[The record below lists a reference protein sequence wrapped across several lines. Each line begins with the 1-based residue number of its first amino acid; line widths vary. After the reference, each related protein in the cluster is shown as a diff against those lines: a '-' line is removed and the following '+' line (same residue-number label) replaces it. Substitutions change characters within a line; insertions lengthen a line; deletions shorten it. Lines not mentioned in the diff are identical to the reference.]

1 MEVRNLSMP
10 GYQVNEYLL
19 VLSPHKELWDK
30 IMEVKEKFAKDF
42 KTSFAR
48 GTKPHITL
56 INFVNWQMMEER
68 IIQRLQ
74 AIADGISPVKIELKD
89 FGSFPSHTIYINVT
103 SKLPIQGIVKDLKS
117 AQRLLKLNN
126 ENKPHFI
133 EEPYLTVCRKL
144 KPWQYEEAWLKYSQL
159 HFSGRFIADS
169 MQLLKRP
176 VDEKGYSLIKKF
188 QFMNQPVKTEQGN
201 LFI

>member
-1 MEVRNLSMP
+1 MDVRNLTMP

-30 IMEVKEKFAKDF
+30 IMEVKEKFSKDF
-42 KTSFAR
+42 RTSFAK
-48 GTKPHITL
+48 GTKPQIAL
-56 INFVNWQMMEER
+56 VNFLNWQMMEER

-74 AIADGISPVKIELKD
+74 AIAAGISPVKIELRD

-103 SKLPIQGIVKDLKS
+103 SKLPVKVIVKELKS
-117 AQRLLKLNN
+117 AQQLLKLNN

-133 EEPYLTVCRKL
+133 EEPHLTVCPKL
-144 KPWQYEEAWLKYSQL
+144 KPWQYEEAWLKYSHQN
-159 HFSGRFIADS
+159 FTGRFIADS

-176 VDEKGYSLIKKF
+176 VEEKGYTMIRKF
-188 QFMNQPVKTEQGN
+188 QFMNQPLKTAQGN